1 MYVSDAGKD
10 GFQLVSQE
18 AKKPIRVVIGERVKP
33 PKRLDASFVPQMVRR
48 DVYERAKQAGLIA
61 SSVTED
67 TIDVASLIRHSATI
81 KVYTVKG
88 EQAYVQ
94 PKNCIV
100 FPLPFDPS
108 YPQRRVPV
116 RHYSGECS

>member
-1 MYVSDAGKD
+1 MTAKLKLFQEPISKFQDKMYVSDAGKD

-18 AKKPIRVVIGERVKP
+18 AKKPIRVIIGERVKP

-48 DVYERAKQAGLIA
+48 AVYERAKQAGLIA
-61 SSVTED
+61 SSITED
-67 TIDVASLIRHSATI
+67 TIDVASLIRYSATI

-94 PKNCIV
+94 PKNCM
-100 FPLPFDPS
+100 FPSFL
-108 YPQRRVPV
+108 
-116 RHYSGECS
+116 